1 MSATVHVNKSELMAP
16 PVAQTIQQRSLV
28 IGAVFT
34 VIALVGIFMWPAVVY
49 PAYLIAFMSW
59 LGVTLG
65 SLALIML
72 QHMTGGAWGLV
83 GRRVWEAATRTLP
96 LMFAA
101 FVPVAFG
108 IPHLYD
114 WAKPAVLAK
123 DHHLQ
128 EIAHSYLN
136 PTGFV
141 IRAILYFAIWAFLIY
156 LLNRWSVEQ
165 DSRDFDTLR
174 FRKLSAPGLIL
185 YAFSISFAA
194 VDWIMS
200 LQARWISTIY
210 GMIFMVGQALSALC
224 FLLVI
229 EAIFSKRKPMSEYL
243 HETEVHDHSK
253 LTLTFI
259 MLWAYFSFSQFLI
272 IWAGNL
278 PEEITWYFR
287 RLHNGWEYVGLFL
300 AAFHFAVPFAILL
313 GRHFK
318 RHTRTMVWIA
328 VWLMVMRLVDVWW
341 HVDPVFYQSISI
353 SGLLWA
359 IICAIAIGGLWL
371 AYFFRN
377 LRSLPMLPL
386 LAPGTDKL
394 LESEHE

>member
-1 MSATVHVNKSELMAP
+1 MSATVRVNKSDLMAP
-16 PVAQTIQQRSLV
+16 PVAQTIQERSLI

-34 VIALVGIFMWPAVVY
+34 LIVVVGMIKWPGAVY
-49 PAYLIAFMSW
+49 PAYLIAFMAW
-59 LGVTLG
+59 LGLTLG

-96 LMFAA
+96 LMFVA
-101 FVPVAFG
+101 FLPVAFG
-108 IPHLYD
+108 IPHLYN
-114 WAKPAVLAK
+114 WAQPANLAK
-123 DHHLQ
+123 DPHLQ

-136 PTGFV
+136 AHWFV
-141 IRAILYFAIWAFLIY
+141 YRAILYFAIWSFLIN
-156 LLNRWSVEQ
+156 LLNRWSAQQ
-165 DSRDFDTLR
+165 DSYDFDTLR
-174 FRKLSAPGLIL
+174 FRQLSAPGLIL

-194 VDWIMS
+194 IDWVMS

-253 LTLTFI
+253 LTLAFV
-259 MLWAYFSFSQFLI
+259 MLWAYFNFSQFLI

-278 PEEITWYFR
+278 PEEITWYFQ
-287 RLHNGWEYVGLFL
+287 RLHNGWQYIGLFL
-300 AAFHFAVPFAILL
+300 AVFHFAVPFGILL

-318 RHTRTMVWIA
+318 RHTQTMVWIA
-328 VWLMVMRLVDVWW
+328 VWLMLMRLVDLWW
-341 HVDPVFYQSISI
+341 NIDPVFYPRISA

-359 IICAIAIGGLWL
+359 VVCAIAIGGLWL

-377 LRSLPMLPL
+377 LRSAPLLPL

-394 LESEHE
+394 LESHHE

>member
-16 PVAQTIQQRSLV
+16 PVAQTIQQRSLI

-34 VIALVGIFMWPAVVY
+34 VIVVAGIFMWPAVVY

-96 LMFAA
+96 LNFVA
-101 FVPVAFG
+101 FIPVAFG
-108 IPHLYD
+108 IPYLYD
-114 WAKPAVLAK
+114 WAKPAILAK
-123 DHHLQ
+123 DPHLR
-128 EIAHSYLN
+128 EFTHSYLN
-136 PTGFV
+136 ATGFV
-141 IRAILYFAIWAFLIY
+141 YRGILYFAIWAFLIY

-165 DSRDFDTLR
+165 DSHDFDTLR

-185 YAFSISFAA
+185 YAFSISFAV
-194 VDWIMS
+194 VDWVMS

-353 SGLLWA
+353 SGLAWA
-359 IICAIAIGGLWL
+359 VICAIAIGGLWL

>member
-1 MSATVHVNKSELMAP
+1 
-16 PVAQTIQQRSLV
+16 
-28 IGAVFT
+28 
-34 VIALVGIFMWPAVVY
+34 
-49 PAYLIAFMSW
+49 
-59 LGVTLG
+59 
-65 SLALIML
+65 
-72 QHMTGGAWGLV
+72 
-83 GRRVWEAATRTLP
+83 
-96 LMFAA
+96 
-101 FVPVAFG
+101 
-108 IPHLYD
+108 
-114 WAKPAVLAK
+114 
-123 DHHLQ
+123 
-128 EIAHSYLN
+128 
-136 PTGFV
+136 
-141 IRAILYFAIWAFLIY
+141 
-156 LLNRWSVEQ
+156 
-165 DSRDFDTLR
+165 
-174 FRKLSAPGLIL
+174 
-185 YAFSISFAA
+185 
-194 VDWIMS
+194 
-200 LQARWISTIY
+200 
-210 GMIFMVGQALSALC
+210 
-224 FLLVI
+224 
-229 EAIFSKRKPMSEYL
+229 MSEYL

-341 HVDPVFYQSISI
+341 HVDPVFYPSISI
-353 SGLLWA
+353 SGLAWA
-359 IICAIAIGGLWL
+359 VICAIAIGGLWL